1 MEEGRTGGEGAQ
13 RRRETEKA
21 NKTRG
26 KKEMRWGTED
36 QEEERESICQDEAVV
51 LVMWKIS
58 ASEKIQIRGF
68 I

>member
-21 NKTRG
+21 NEARG

-51 LVMWKIS
+51 LVM
-58 ASEKIQIRGF
+58 
-68 I
+68 

>member
-13 RRRETEKA
+13 RRRETE
-21 NKTRG
+21 
-26 KKEMRWGTED
+26 KEMRWGTED